1 MKNECE
7 IVRDLLPL
15 YAEGLTSA
23 SSNELIEEHIR
34 TCNECR
40 ELLDSMKNELPPE
53 AENEKKEL
61 PLKEFSKTFSRK
73 KRELALMIA
82 ALAASAVIAVY
93 AWLSAPRYL
102 AYNQAVESTQE
113 VADGL
118 LVRFTD
124 HVHHISTMTYTDPDS
139 GLDEVDL
146 ECWTCDLDR
155 LWKVEPVQETLLR
168 GDKIWY
174 RSNKDVM
181 SGDVQLYGPDAGGSK
196 TLKRLTLN
204 YYFWLAAGM
213 TLAGALA
220 GFLLRNRK
228 AGEVLRKSAL
238 IPLSWCLAS
247 IIVERGIRAS
257 TWSIARDFSLI
268 VLLWICLSVFFLCL
282 AQRLREKKAVR
293 TEP

>member
-7 IVRDLLPL
+7 IVKDLLPL

-40 ELLDSMKNELPPE
+40 KLLDSMKNELPPE

-73 KRELALMIA
+73 KRGLALMIA

-113 VADGL
+113 VSDGL

-155 LWKVEPVQETLLR
+155 LWHADHVQETLLR
-168 GDKIWY
+168 GDRIWY
-174 RSNKDVM
+174 RSNLDSM
-181 SGDVQLYGPDAGGSK
+181 NSDVQIYGQADGGSK
-196 TLKRLTLN
+196 TLRRLTLN

-213 TLAGALA
+213 TPACAIA
-220 GFLLRNRK
+220 GFLLRNKKTGQLLQK
-228 AGEVLRKSAL
+228 AAL
-238 IPLSWCLAS
+238 VPFAWCLAS
-247 IIVERGIRAS
+247 VIVERGISAS